1 MEKLYVKYES
11 DVCQDFVKVQGK
23 SDWIDL
29 KIAKDY
35 DIKKGDFV
43 ILTLGFAMK
52 LPKGFEAHVVPRSS
66 TFKNTGLL
74 QVNSMG
80 IIDNSY
86 SGDEDYWKAPVLAT
100 RDVKINKGDRLFQFR
115 IFENMKEIEI
125 VQVDRLDETNRG
137 GLGSTGLN

>member
-35 DIKKGDFV
+35 DIKKGEFV

-86 SGDEDYWKAPVLAT
+86 SGD
-100 RDVKINKGDRLFQFR
+100 
-115 IFENMKEIEI
+115 
-125 VQVDRLDETNRG
+125 VDF
-137 GLGSTGLN
+137 